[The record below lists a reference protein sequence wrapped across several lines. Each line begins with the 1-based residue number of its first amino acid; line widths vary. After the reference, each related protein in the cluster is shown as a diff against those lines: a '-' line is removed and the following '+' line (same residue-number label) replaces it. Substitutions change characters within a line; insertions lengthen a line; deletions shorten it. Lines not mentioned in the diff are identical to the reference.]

1 MQDPFLVGQA
11 IGAGFVLAL
20 LAFVVARK
28 LCGPAGARHLA
39 RLNRLAGEEVD
50 ESRFSLYLRDWLPYV
65 AAFLALLVGGL
76 FSFVK
81 AGGLRQ
87 SFSSSDMPQLVAG
100 FRSGCQKRCLAERD
114 ASFCAGFCDCTF
126 ATLRAKH
133 ASDDAFAKWMQAGPQ
148 NLAAVQTEVMSAQN
162 ACLAALEPSS
172 AAAVQPPNV
181 AATPTPTPLQ
191 AAPEK
196 PQELELGVP
205 QYEPAVLARI
215 HEDLEPFLKWAATA
229 KAHPEK
235 VAGAEICATAS
246 DPSPGICTKSIAAR
260 HFSDEV
266 YSASYKP
273 GVLGAVRLAV
283 DIPMLMGCD
292 ALGPGRTLAQWR
304 QGKAEKQLCEI
315 SSGPLGGLQLL
326 AVRTRLGTS
335 LFAFT
340 PSYLAQDPA
349 FRATVS
355 QAP

>member
-1 MQDPFLVGQA
+1 VQDPFVVGQA
-11 IGAGFVLAL
+11 IGAGFVLAV

-39 RLNRLAGEEVD
+39 RLNRLAGEEV
-50 ESRFSLYLRDWLPYV
+50 EEARFSLYLRDWLPYV
-65 AAFLALLVGGL
+65 AAFLALVVGGL

-87 SFSSSDMPQLVAG
+87 NFSSGDMPQLIAG
-100 FRSGCQKRCLAERD
+100 FQSGCQKRCLAERD

-133 ASDDAFAKWMQAGPQ
+133 PSDDAFAKWMQAGPQ
-148 NLAAVQTEVMSAQN
+148 NLAAVQTEVMSAQS

-172 AAAVQPPNV
+172 APAQQPPSV
-181 AATPTPTPLQ
+181 APTPTPQ
-191 AAPEK
+191 PAPGQKAE
-196 PQELELGVP
+196 ELDLGVP

-229 KAHPEK
+229 KVHPEK
-235 VAGAEICATAS
+235 LAGTEICATAS
-246 DPSPGICTKSIAAR
+246 EPSAGICTKSIAGPA
-260 HFSDEV
+260 FSDEV

-283 DIPMLMGCD
+283 DIPVLMGCD
-292 ALGPGRTLAQWR
+292 ALGPSRTLAQWR
-304 QGKAEKQLCEI
+304 HGKTEKQLCEI
-315 SSGPLGGLQLL
+315 SSGTLGGLQLL
-326 AVRTRLGTS
+326 AVRSRLGTS

-340 PSYLAQDPA
+340 PSYLAHDPG
-349 FRATVS
+349 FRATAS